1 MNILVCIKQVP
12 SSNNVEV
19 DPETGVL
26 KREGASAKLNP
37 YDLFAVETALELA
50 ERFGGRVTTLTMGPD
65 QAKQAL
71 METLAMGAD
80 EAYLLSDR
88 RFAGADVLATSH
100 TLAEGI
106 RMAGAFDLILT
117 GKQTTDGDTA
127 QVGPEIAEHLGIPH
141 ATNVEAILE
150 LEEDAITVRLQFESF
165 LQTQRMKLPA
175 LLAVDKDINTPRL
188 PSYLRRKAFDPAS
201 LHVLS
206 LDDFHNR
213 EENRYGLSGS
223 PTQVERIFPPASDV
237 DQTVYEGTAD
247 ELADRLYDILRT
259 QKFI

>member
-37 YDLFAVETALELA
+37 YDLFAIETALELA
-50 ERFGGRVTTLTMGPD
+50 ERYGGRVTTLTMGPN
-65 QAKQAL
+65 QAAKAL
-71 METLAMGAD
+71 EETLAMGAE

-106 RMAGAFDLILT
+106 RMAGNFDLILT

-141 ATNVEAILE
+141 AANVEAVLALDGE
-150 LEEDAITVRLQFESF
+150 GITVRMQLETV
-165 LQTQRMKLPA
+165 LQTQHMPLPA
-175 LLAVDKDINTPRL
+175 LLSMDKDVNTPRL
-188 PSYLRRKAFDPAS
+188 PSYLRRKAFDPS
-201 LHVLS
+201 KLHVLS
-206 LDDFHNR
+206 RDDFADQSER
-213 EENRYGLSGS
+213 RYGLAGS
-223 PTQVERIFPPASDV
+223 PTQVERIFPPEGNTE
-237 DQTVYEGTAD
+237 QTIYEGTSD
-247 ELADRLYDILRT
+247 ELADRLYTLLRT
-259 QKFI
+259 RKFI